1 MPYTSKDLQHLE
13 AALAKG
19 ERRVSFGD
27 KTVEYRDVD
36 ELRAALR
43 EVKRDLAAQG
53 VTARPPRQIRIT
65 TSKST

>member
-1 MPYTSKDLQHLE
+1 MAYSEEDLRRVQ

-27 KTVEYRDVD
+27 KTVEYRDVA
-36 ELRAALR
+36 ELQTALR

-53 VTARPPRQIRIT
+53 VTARPPRQIRVT
-65 TSKST
+65 TSKGT

>member
-1 MPYTSKDLQHLE
+1 MAYTPEDLQRLQ

-36 ELRAALR
+36 ELQSAIR

-53 VTARPPRQIRIT
+53 RVVRPPRQIRIT
-65 TSKST
+65 TSKGT